1 MRFLSSVDLHCSMD
15 EGFRMLGVLRSLSD
29 GLAKTRKSLTDKIG
43 SLFLG
48 EKIDEAFLEQLEEA
62 LVASDVGVDTA
73 SLVLKDLKERFK
85 RNELSSPAQVKE
97 RLKQILLEAL
107 SVKSSKFSLDVAPAV
122 VLIVGVNGT
131 GKTTTI
137 GKLAY
142 RLRADGKKVMLAA
155 GDTFRAAA
163 AEQLSIWGER
173 TGIPVIKHREG
184 ADPGA
189 VVFDA
194 VTAVKARTFDVL
206 IVDTAGR
213 LHTKSNL
220 MEELKKVKRILS
232 RELPGAPH
240 ETLLVLDGNTG
251 QNALVQA
258 KMFNEAIG
266 ITGIVLTKLDG
277 TSKGGIVF
285 AINKD
290 LGIPVKFVGVGEAV
304 EDLRSF
310 DPKEFVNA
318 LL

>member
-1 MRFLSSVDLHCSMD
+1 MF
-15 EGFRMLGVLRSLSD
+15 GVLRSLSD

-48 EKIDEAFLEQLEEA
+48 EKIDESFLDELEDA
-62 LVASDVGVDTA
+62 LIASDVGVVTT

-85 RNELSSPAQVKE
+85 RNELSSPAQVKD
-97 RLKQILLEAL
+97 RLKQLLLETL
-107 SVKSSKFSLDVAPAV
+107 SKNTGLFPGTAPVV
-122 VLIVGVNGT
+122 VLVVGVNGT

-137 GKLAY
+137 GKLAN
-142 RLRADGKKVMLAA
+142 RLRAEGKKVMLAA

-163 AEQLSIWGER
+163 SEQLSVWGER
-173 TGIPVIKHREG
+173 TGAPVIKHREG

-194 VTAVKARTFDVL
+194 VAAAKARAVDVL

-220 MEELKKVKRILS
+220 MEELKKVHRILS

-240 ETLLVLDGNTG
+240 ETLLVLDGSTG
-251 QNALVQA
+251 QNALIQA
-258 KMFNEAIG
+258 KMFHEAVG
-266 ITGIVLTKLDG
+266 VTGIVLTKLDG

-285 AINKD
+285 AINKE
-290 LGIPVKFVGVGEAV
+290 LGIPVKFVGIGEAI
-304 EDLRSF
+304 EDLRGF
-310 DPKEFVNA
+310 DPKEFVDA